1 MHNIKDLRKNLESF
15 YKKFKNRNLNFD
27 VEKFNKLDVLNRKL
41 INDKELLEQ
50 EKNHYL
56 NQKINQILINQKK
69 FLKKFLYFQKN
80 KMNAKEI

>member
-15 YKKFKNRNLNFD
+15 NKKFKNRNLNFD

-50 EKNHYL
+50 EKKSLSKSKDKSNFD
-56 NQKINQILINQKK
+56 K
-69 FLKKFLYFQKN
+69 
-80 KMNAKEI
+80 

>member
-27 VEKFNKLDVLNRKL
+27 VEKFIKLDELNRKL

-50 EKNHYL
+50 EKKSLSKSKDKSNFD
-56 NQKINQILINQKK
+56 KSK
-69 FLKKFLYFQKN
+69 
-80 KMNAKEI
+80 